1 MAVRYQ
7 TNRPIVR
14 AKEFI
19 AEVALGRT
27 GSLQQDIAL
36 ALPGAWKIP
45 ALKNQDPY
53 LQYRFG
59 VAVAG
64 AKGAA
69 QRRKDGVPPFEQ
81 DNVFGENEFV
91 VSYDPHTGEYI
102 RDALQSMGLPGSDA
116 IQIATMASEEMPDV
130 EKISP
135 IKGFK
140 GYKRK

>member
-1 MAVRYQ
+1 M
-7 TNRPIVR
+7 R
-14 AKEFI
+14 AREFI
-19 AEVALGRT
+19 TEVAMGRT

-59 VAVAG
+59 VAMAG

-69 QRRKDGVPPFEQ
+69 QRANDGVPPFEL
-81 DNVFGENEFV
+81 DTVFGENEFV

-102 RDALQSMGLPGSDA
+102 RDALKAMGLPPSDA
-116 IQIATMASEEMPDV
+116 IQVATMDSKEMPDV
-130 EKISP
+130 VKRSP
-135 IKGFK
+135 VTGFK
-140 GYKRK
+140 GYPR